1 MKVPVNAKR
10 VYIIAE
16 AGVNH
21 NGVFVLAK
29 KLVRAAADAG
39 ADAVKFQAFRADA
52 LATAEAKKAFY
63 QKKTTGRKG
72 SQLQMLKALEL
83 DEAAHLKL
91 KTYAKQLRLDF
102 LSSPFDEESARMLI
116 QKIGVRRLKVPS
128 GEITNAPLLLE
139 LASSGLPVILSTGM
153 STLEEIREALG
164 VLAFGYTRA
173 VSQKPSRVAFQKAF
187 KSRRGQALIQKK
199 VTLLQCT
206 TEYPAPYD
214 EVHLRAMD
222 SLKDEFR
229 VAVGLSDHTPGFVV
243 SIAAAARG
251 AEVIEKH
258 LTLDR
263 SMEGPDHRVSLEPA
277 EFKQM
282 VQAVRLVER
291 ALGSAQKKVTP
302 SEQKNRPIARKSL
315 VAARRI
321 RAGELFSE
329 GDLAAKRS
337 GPGISPVR
345 YWDLLG
351 KAARKNY
358 AAGERIAS

>member
-1 MKVPVNAKR
+1 MKTTVNSKH

-21 NGVFVLAK
+21 NGVFSLAK
-29 KLVRAAADAG
+29 KLVFAAAEAG
-39 ADAVKFQAFRADA
+39 ADAVKFQSFRADA
-52 LATAEAKKAFY
+52 LATPEAKKAAY

-72 SQLQMLKALEL
+72 SQWQMLKALEL
-83 DEAAHLKL
+83 SEAAHLKL
-91 KTYAKQLRLDF
+91 KDCAQQLHLDF
-102 LSSPFDEESARMLI
+102 LSSPFDGESARMLI
-116 QKIGVRRLKVPS
+116 RKVGIKKLKVPS

-153 STLEEIREALG
+153 STPEEIREALS
-164 VLAFGYTRA
+164 VLAFGYARA
-173 VSQKPSRVAFQKAF
+173 ASEKPSKAAFRKAF
-187 KSRRGQALIQKK
+187 TSRRGQETIRKK

-214 EVHLRAMD
+214 EVNLRAMD
-222 SLKDEFR
+222 SLRDEFH

-243 SIAAAARG
+243 SVAAAARG

-258 LTLDR
+258 LTLNR
-263 SMEGPDHRVSLEPA
+263 NMKGPDHKASLEPA

-291 ALGSAQKKVTP
+291 ALGSAQKIVTR
-302 SEQKNRPIARKSL
+302 SEEKNRPIARKSL

-321 RAGELFSE
+321 RAGEVFGV

-337 GPGISPVR
+337 GFGISPMR
-345 YWDLLG
+345 YWDILG
-351 KAARKNY
+351 KAARKDY
-358 AAGERIAS
+358 AAGERIAL